1 MAETLTERPERE
13 MVRRALVPSLLALAL
28 VTATGWAL
36 GGPAAAASAG
46 IGIVLVYVNFAANGL
61 SLAWAST
68 VSIVA
73 VQVVALGG
81 FALRL
86 AVIVAA
92 MFALNTLDWFSPVAF
107 GLTVVPATMLLLAYE
122 ARLAIRGLGGS
133 LQIPAD
139 PSAARAGAAL
149 AAREAR

>member
-1 MAETLTERPERE
+1 MDETLTERPERE
-13 MVRRALVPSLLALAL
+13 MVRRALVPAVLALAVASAL
-28 VTATGWAL
+28 GWVL
-36 GGPAAAASAG
+36 GGPGAAASAG
-46 IGIVLVYVNFAANGL
+46 IGIVLVYLNFAANGL

-68 VSIVA
+68 ISVVA
-73 VQVVALGG
+73 VQAVALGG
-81 FALRL
+81 FAVRL
-86 AVIVAA
+86 AVVVAA

-107 GLTVVPATMLLLAYE
+107 GLTVVPATMLLLVYE

-139 PSAARAGAAL
+139 PAAARAGATL

>member
-1 MAETLTERPERE
+1 
-13 MVRRALVPSLLALAL
+13 MVRRALLPAVLALAL
-28 VTATGWAL
+28 ATALGWVL
-36 GGPAAAASAG
+36 GGPGAAASAG
-46 IGIVLVYVNFAANGL
+46 IGIALVYLNFAANGL

-68 VSIVA
+68 ISVVA
-73 VQVVALGG
+73 VQAVALGG
-81 FALRL
+81 FAVRL

-139 PSAARAGAAL
+139 PAASRAGATL